1 MLRFFGEQ
9 KRYQYISDGD
19 KIKWVYLKNNPIG
32 METIAFKGFEDSP
45 KVIKFIKEIAKTMK
59 KCMRKPLQKK
69 IEMFYESL
77 NWTLPMDK
85 SSTIEKF
92 F

>member
-1 MLRFFGEQ
+1 
-9 KRYQYISDGD
+9 
-19 KIKWVYLKNNPIG
+19 

-45 KVIKFIKEIAKTMK
+45 KVIKSIKEYADYEKMYEK
-59 KCMRKPLQKK
+59 ALQKK

-85 SSTIEKF
+85 SSTIENF

>member
-1 MLRFFGEQ
+1 LLRFFGEN

-45 KVIKFIKEIAKTMK
+45 KVIKFIKEYADYEKMYEK
-59 KCMRKPLQKK
+59 ALQKK